1 MAVLVIHAGTTGVT
15 ARVVAADGAVVATA
29 RHAVGADCPGPDRV
43 EHRPDELW
51 RATLAAVRDALDND
65 DAEGA
70 EGAEGAEALTE
81 VRVTGDHDILV
92 LWDRETLGAPRPAIG
107 AADRRTEGLCRRFA
121 GHADRIAELS
131 GRDLDTSA
139 AAPRLGW
146 LADQEPNTWALV
158 EEGRYAVGPAA
169 SYLVARLTRG
179 TWHVIDETSAAATL
193 LFDPALR
200 AWSAELCALFGVP
213 GEALPD
219 VVAPGRRVG
228 TTDARSFLGLE
239 LPITLEG

>member
-1 MAVLVIHAGTTGVT
+1 MAVLVIHAGTTDVT
-15 ARVVAADGAVVATA
+15 ARVVAADGAVAATG
-29 RHAVGADCPGPDRV
+29 RHDVGADCPGPDRV

-51 RATLAAVRDALDND
+51 RATLTAARDALDND
-65 DAEGA
+65 DADGVSD
-70 EGAEGAEALTE
+70 

-107 AADRRTEGLCRRFA
+107 AADRRTEELCRRFA
-121 GHADRIAELS
+121 GHVDRIAELS

-139 AAPRLGW
+139 AAPRLAW
-146 LADQEPNTWALV
+146 LADQEPNTWALL
-158 EEGRYAVGPAA
+158 EGGRYAVGPVT

-193 LFDPALR
+193 LLDAAR
-200 AWSAELCALFGVP
+200 GDWSEELCALFGVP
-213 GEALPD
+213 RDALPD
-219 VVAPGRRVG
+219 VAGARRRVG

-239 LPITLEG
+239 LPITIDG